1 MTPTAAARVRTAPA
15 GPAPGLRARPQSTP
29 RPRRA
34 PAIAP
39 RVPRRVSGP
48 ARLRRAAG
56 PALALSELPLLDRL
70 IKGRAW
76 IGLVAFA
83 LIGIVTM
90 QLALLKLNAGIGRA
104 LVHENAL
111 QRENSALSV
120 EASEAQNPDTV
131 ELRAGQLGMQF
142 VAPGTLRF
150 LPAQGGESDVARAVA
165 ALNADAARAAGAD
178 TSGGSTGSSGEG
190 PGGAAGEGSEAS
202 TASGEATSADG
213 ETGAGAEAQATTGAG
228 VAAAPGGE
236 GTAAAGEASAA
247 PAGEGK
253 AGEASAAPAGE
264 GTAGQAA
271 DSAGAVTGESSESSA
286 SGAADGSA
294 SPQG

>member
-1 MTPTAAARVRTAPA
+1 MTPTATARVRTAPA

-150 LPAQGGESDVARAVA
+150 LPAQGGETDLARAVA
-165 ALNADAARAAGAD
+165 ALNADAARAAAALNAD
-178 TSGGSTGSSGEG
+178 AERSASAPT
-190 PGGAAGEGSEAS
+190 AAGEEATAATAETSEGPPSEAS
-202 TASGEATSADG
+202 EVTTPAEASTVGEA
-213 ETGAGAEAQATTGAG
+213 E
-228 VAAAPGGE
+228 
-236 GTAAAGEASAA
+236 
-247 PAGEGK
+247 
-253 AGEASAAPAGE
+253 
-264 GTAGQAA
+264 A
-271 DSAGAVTGESSESSA
+271 DSG
-286 SGAADGSA
+286 
-294 SPQG
+294 